1 MNYFIE
7 KKSAFWTIVILVV
20 LNVFTLSMMWIHR
33 PPHPF
38 PPPARLEKL
47 IPDLLITELK
57 LDGKQ
62 ELAFKASEIQQ
73 MRKINLLLDSLHQSK
88 QELFL
93 SSFDQAIDTSKMES
107 LIHQIGSLSEE
118 IDRISF
124 SHIIELKHI
133 CSPHQQEILEN
144 FFRDMGR
151 IGHRSPA
158 ERP

>member
-20 LNVFTLSMMWIHR
+20 LNVFTLSMIWILR

-38 PPPARLEKL
+38 PLHARHEKL
-47 IPDLLITELK
+47 IPDLVIAELK

-62 ELAFKASEIQQ
+62 AILFKESEIQQ

-93 SSFDQAIDTSKMES
+93 SSFDQAIDTLKMES
-107 LIHQIGSLSEE
+107 LIHQIGSLNEE

-133 CSPHQQEILEN
+133 CNTHQKEILED
-144 FFRDMGR
+144 FFWDMGR
-151 IGHRSPA
+151 LGHRPPA